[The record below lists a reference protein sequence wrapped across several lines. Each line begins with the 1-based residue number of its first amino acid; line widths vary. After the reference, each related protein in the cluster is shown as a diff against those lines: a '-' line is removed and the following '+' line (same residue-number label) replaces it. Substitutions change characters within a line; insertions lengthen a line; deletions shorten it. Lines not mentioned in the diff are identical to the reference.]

1 MNKQSII
8 DKCLNSGNRLTPL
21 RQKVIDVMMSNKKHT
36 SAYSILDEIN
46 AEEKKPIN
54 VSTLYRI
61 LDFWMS
67 IGVIHKVNATN
78 TFVLCN
84 DSHENHNHILLHC
97 RDCDSVIE
105 KCEIS
110 RKFPNPMFNDFHLSS
125 NEVIEFHGLCSACS
139 SNK

>member
-36 SAYSILDEIN
+36 SAYSILDKIN
-46 AEEKKPIN
+46 TEEKKPIN

-84 DSHENHNHILLHC
+84 DSHDNHNHILLHC
-97 RDCDSVIE
+97 QDCDSVIE

-110 RKFPNPMFNDFHLSS
+110 SKFPNPMFNDFLLSS